1 MGFESNK
8 YKINNTDLSTMIDT
22 NHKSAIIETTTLP
35 NFKQNGQPVK
45 IASLTLTYVSS
56 SDRKGGYMSGFD
68 LSPYYKDNKASSMIA
83 LKAGYCPLGGNNA
96 NYRIFSWEAS
106 GDSKQ

>member
-1 MGFESNK
+1 MGFKPNK

-22 NHKSAIIETTTLP
+22 NHKSAIIETMTLP

-45 IASLTLTYVSS
+45 IASLTLNYISS
-56 SDRKGGYMSGFD
+56 SDKKGGYMSGFD

-83 LKAGYCPLGGNNA
+83 LKAGYCPFWGNDT
-96 NYRIFSWEAS
+96 NYCIVS
-106 GDSKQ
+106 